1 MQRRDPG
8 MTTENREAVLDGI
21 RGLAIL
27 AVLWHHVIMHCGIDP
42 VVRLDH
48 HLSRTGLSAWVG
60 VDLFFVLSGFL
71 ITGILY
77 DSRSSGRYYVN
88 FFGRRAL
95 RILPLYY
102 GVLVLAFLVLPVFL
116 EPQSAESLTRNQA
129 WYWLYLI
136 NVKVVLDGWDAAA
149 YLGHFWSLAIEE
161 QFYLMWPLAVR
172 ALSRRK
178 LLLVCAVCFIGALGF
193 RFLLPMW
200 LPELAVYV
208 LMPTRMDALAA
219 GAALALIAR
228 GDGGLR
234 VLGRWPAVAVALFL
248 AAAACVYVW
257 TKEIE
262 ALDPL
267 IRTYGYSVLAAGFA
281 ALIAVAVT
289 SRQGSLVR
297 RGLSSAPL
305 LTLGKYSYALY
316 VFHLPVMF
324 QLQKMGLQVD
334 LLPTVF
340 RSQLPGVVAFAAI
353 SGALSFAFALLSWR
367 FLEAP
372 MLRLKRYFG
381 STGKVRVER
390 GAPQAPL
397 VQPPSAGT

>member
-1 MQRRDPG
+1 MAIPNVPP
-8 MTTENREAVLDGI
+8 EIREPVLDGV
-21 RGLAIL
+21 RGVAIS
-27 AVLWHHVIMHCGIDP
+27 AVLWHHFVIYSGFEARVP
-42 VVRLDH
+42 FDH
-48 HLSRTGLSAWVG
+48 LLWESGSLGWAG

-136 NVKVVLDGWDAAA
+136 NVKVALDGWDAAA

-161 QFYLMWPLAVR
+161 QFYLIWPLAVR

-208 LMPTRMDALAA
+208 LMPTRM
-219 GAALALIAR
+219 
-228 GDGGLR
+228 
-234 VLGRWPAVAVALFL
+234 
-248 AAAACVYVW
+248 
-257 TKEIE
+257 
-262 ALDPL
+262 
-267 IRTYGYSVLAAGFA
+267 
-281 ALIAVAVT
+281 
-289 SRQGSLVR
+289 
-297 RGLSSAPL
+297 
-305 LTLGKYSYALY
+305 
-316 VFHLPVMF
+316 
-324 QLQKMGLQVD
+324 
-334 LLPTVF
+334 
-340 RSQLPGVVAFAAI
+340 
-353 SGALSFAFALLSWR
+353 
-367 FLEAP
+367 
-372 MLRLKRYFG
+372 
-381 STGKVRVER
+381 
-390 GAPQAPL
+390 
-397 VQPPSAGT
+397 